1 MEWIADPTAWLG
13 LATLIVLEIVL
24 GIDNL
29 VFIAIL
35 ADKLPPHLRDRA
47 RVLGLSLALLMRLG
61 LLASISWMVTLTE
74 PLFEVFGKSFS
85 GRDLI
90 MLFGG
95 VFLLFKATME
105 LHERLEGHVAQHAG
119 NKTYA
124 LFWPIVAQIVVL
136 DAVFSLDAVITAVGM
151 VEHLEV
157 MMIAVIVSI
166 GLMIVASKPLTRFVN
181 RHPTV
186 IMLCLGFL
194 MMIGFSLTA
203 EGLGFHIP
211 KGYLYA
217 AIGFS
222 ILIEVFNQVARK
234 RRKKSLQGHR
244 PLRART
250 AHAVL
255 RLLGGQRLE
264 ADEVGE
270 EVADLFEEGDDQ
282 VVFDRRER
290 VMISGVLQ
298 LAEKPIRSLMTVRAE
313 VDCIDLDSG
322 REAIRAALLE
332 SSYSRLPLV
341 RDGRVEEPLG
351 YVHKKELLKELL
363 AGAQPDL
370 ESLARQ
376 PLNLL
381 QDCSILNALEQ
392 MREAS
397 THVAFVVNEFG
408 EFIGLLTLTDILES
422 IAGELPD
429 ASEIDGPDVVEEN
442 DGYLVS
448 GAMNLSQVRRRVGV
462 RRARHGGLP
471 DPRRA
476 GDEPARP
483 PAGDRRPPAVA
494 GLGTAGGGSGRTP
507 GDPGP
512 AAQGLSEAAAADP
525 AAALPGAAADRY
537 RRRCQACAC
546 SSLTSSTK
554 ASGNRV
560 RNGPSS
566 ASASSTIRAIISSG
580 SYCSKGKRT
589 PLWSVKWRCGSY
601 QRFQVSIMRSL
612 KPVWYGPGLMVPT
625 WMPNGFSSACRASAK
640 ASRACLEAQ

>member
-397 THVAFVVNEFG
+397 THVAFCG
-408 EFIGLLTLTDILES
+408 
-422 IAGELPD
+422 
-429 ASEIDGPDVVEEN
+429 
-442 DGYLVS
+442 
-448 GAMNLSQVRRRVGV
+448 QRVRRIHRPADPDRHSRIHRRRATRRQRDRRSGRGRGERRLPGQRCHEPQPGASTRGV

-537 RRRCQACAC
+537 RRRCQACTC
-546 SSLTSSTK
+546 SSFTTSTK

-589 PLWSVKWRCGSY
+589 PLWSVK
-601 QRFQVSIMRSL
+601 
-612 KPVWYGPGLMVPT
+612 
-625 WMPNGFSSACRASAK
+625 
-640 ASRACLEAQ
+640 